1 MNNRGD
7 TFLESRFKHHTAH
20 SEPLRRVK
28 WALWNALPLLVAWGL
43 WLWQL
48 EASDLTFDETA
59 THVVAA
65 RPLLSIVAYLRGA
78 VREHPPV
85 YYLLIH
91 GWMAAAGHGEFS
103 LRFFSVCTGL
113 IALALAGWVVRIVTK
128 QPRAAIFPTVFLA
141 VTPGMAYYARD
152 ARMYSLGVVWT
163 LLSAGL
169 FLRDWLPERDWPD
182 RAGLASLAAVH
193 LLALFTHYYL
203 LLPILVQLLT
213 LLIARRWRPLLAWCA
228 IHALPAVALVA
239 WLTLAPAHRAT
250 AMSMLHFNLNPP
262 MAGQVLYLM
271 GHILFSPPV
280 VVNIPLLYMLLAL
293 AGLGLVLAFWRC
305 WPVGVWLVLML
316 VLPVVLA
323 YLVPQPPAPRYLLFL
338 ISAFALALGY
348 LCMATVQ
355 FSRRRWLAWGIALGL
370 AVGVV
375 YLLVTGGLYI
385 ALAYDK
391 SRYGR
396 TLETIKAH
404 LRPGDGLLFYGPWQ
418 GQQFQYYDPGGLPD
432 PVSLP
437 PYAPPQLDPAEAR
450 PVLEDLMARYAR
462 LWVLPAAVS
471 DVDPTHYVEGWLRTH
486 AHRVWVT
493 PDFGFYLPPLSADAP
508 QQSLGVTYDR
518 VLSLEAVAYEP
529 QPIPAGEPLRLTL
542 YWKPLARLETE
553 VQLTLSLIDGA
564 GQVWNVAYTVPTEW
578 AAPPSTWRPGEVI
591 TDYEGL
597 MVPQGAPP
605 GEYIVRLW
613 VDDLVTGEPWLAE
626 GARDVDLLTV
636 RVTEPLYPPVLYD
649 LPGDGAMFCSPAGN
663 ECLELAGYE
672 PGGLRFQQ
680 GYPVHLM
687 LHWLVPR
694 DRQPDVQVRLRI
706 EHHSWLSSQTTP
718 VVTRTLAL
726 PPYALPAT
734 PVTAATVPTYV
745 HRVAL
750 PFVCREYSGLP
761 SRRLLMLPAVLILP
775 LDAATGPAQVV
786 LEVIGP
792 DGVVWVAT
800 GGKSALRLFD
810 FALDPRPVLRRLPGG
825 VTRVKADFGEEVGL
839 RGYRV
844 EGEPRPGGEIRV
856 TYFWYA
862 RTHPTAIYAVFNH
875 LLAADNTLV
884 AQVDGWPQGGRMLT
898 TQWQPGEYV
907 EDRYTLTIPADA
919 PPGPYT
925 LYVGL
930 YNAANNERQPAFL
943 DGERL
948 PDDRLAIVVG
958 GQ

>member
-7 TFLESRFKHHTAH
+7 TFLESRFKCHTAH

-28 WALWNALPLLVAWGL
+28 CALWNALPLLVAWGL

-59 THVVAA
+59 TFVVAA

-91 GWMAAAGHGEFS
+91 GWMVAAGHGEFS

-113 IALALAGWVVRIVTK
+113 VALALAGWVARIVTK
-128 QPRAAIFPTVFLA
+128 QPMAAIFPTVFLV

-169 FLRDWLPERDWPD
+169 FLRDWLPRRDWPG
-182 RAGLASLAAVH
+182 RPALVALAAVH
-193 LLALFTHYYL
+193 LLMLFTHYYL
-203 LLPILVQLLT
+203 LLPILVQPLALL
-213 LLIARRWRPLLAWCA
+213 LARRWRPLLTWCA
-228 IHALPAVALVA
+228 LHTLPAMVALA
-239 WLTLAPAHRAT
+239 WLMLAPAHRAT
-250 AMSMLHFNLNPP
+250 AVSMLHLNPYP
-262 MAGQVLYLM
+262 PDVGQVLYLV
-271 GHILFSPPV
+271 GRVIYSPPV
-280 VVNIPLLYMLLAL
+280 LVNIPFLYALLAL
-293 AGLGLVLAFWRC
+293 TGLGLALAFWQHR
-305 WPVGVWLVLML
+305 PVGIWLVLML
-316 VLPVVLA
+316 SVPVALA
-323 YLVPQPPAPRYLLFL
+323 YLLPHPPTPRYLIFL
-338 ISAFALALGY
+338 TAVFALTLGY
-348 LCMATVQ
+348 PCAVVFRLI
-355 FSRRRWLAWGIALGL
+355 RYRWPALGIALVL
-370 AVGVV
+370 AVGGV

-385 ALAYDK
+385 ALAFDK
-391 SRYGR
+391 SHYGH

-432 PVSLP
+432 PVAVP

-450 PVLEDLMARYAR
+450 PVLKDLMARYAR

-471 DVDPTHYVEGWLRTH
+471 DVDPAHYVEGWLRTH

-493 PDFGFYLPPLSADAP
+493 RDLSLYLPPLPSEAP
-508 QQSLGVTYDR
+508 RQSVGVTYKG
-518 VLSLEAVAYEP
+518 VLSLEQVAYEP
-529 QPIPAGEPLRLTL
+529 QPVPAGEPLRLIL
-542 YWKPLARLETE
+542 YWKPLAPLEHD
-553 VQLTLSLIDGA
+553 VQLTLLLVDHN
-564 GQVWNVAYTVPTEW
+564 GQVWDKVYSVPTEW
-578 AAPPSTWRPGEVI
+578 AAPPSTWQPGEVVA
-591 TDYEGL
+591 DYEGL

-626 GARDVDLLTV
+626 GARDVDLL
-636 RVTEPLYPPVLYD
+636 RVKVAAPVHAPILYG
-649 LPGDGAMFCSPAGN
+649 LPGESQTFSSPGGDD
-663 ECLELAGYE
+663 CLTLAGYE

-680 GYPVHLM
+680 GYPLPLK

-694 DRQPDVQVRLRI
+694 EAEPGAQIRLQVVHR
-706 EHHSWLSSQTTP
+706 SWLPGSQRTP
-718 VVTRTLAL
+718 IVTRTLAL
-726 PPYALPAT
+726 PPYVLSAA
-734 PVTAATVPTYV
+734 PVPVYTYTL
-745 HRVAL
+745 RVAL
-750 PFVCREYSGLP
+750 PLVCRNYSGEPNL
-761 SRRLLMLPAVLILP
+761 RLLTTPAVLQLP
-775 LDAATGPAQVV
+775 PDAATGPAQVV
-786 LEVIGP
+786 LEVLGP
-792 DGVVWVAT
+792 DGTPWLT
-800 GGKSALRLFD
+800 PSGDSAFPLFNITI
-810 FALDPRPVLRRLPGG
+810 DPRPVLRRLPGG
-825 VTRVKADFGEEVGL
+825 MTRVEADFGEEVGL

-844 EGEPRPGGEIRV
+844 EGDPRPGGEVRV
-856 TYFWYA
+856 AYVWYA
-862 RTHPTAIYAVFNH
+862 RTRPTAIYAVFNH